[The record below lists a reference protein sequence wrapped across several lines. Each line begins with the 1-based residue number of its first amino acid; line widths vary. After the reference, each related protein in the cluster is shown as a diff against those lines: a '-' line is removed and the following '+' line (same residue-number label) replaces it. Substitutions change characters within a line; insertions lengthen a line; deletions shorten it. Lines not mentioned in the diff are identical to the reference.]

1 MAGVPCDPVLEA
13 LWPPSQ
19 PASLGVFA
27 ILDGARDER
36 IYAAVDGTRLP
47 KDCLYSGDLPWQM
60 QMTAPYLV
68 QLDRDDRFTRRVL
81 DDGWGNSWGTF
92 LRTETGI
99 KQLRRHLRQFLRV
112 RDERGQRL
120 IFRYYDPRVLRAY
133 LPTCTAAEL
142 ETFFGP
148 IHSFVMEAETP
159 GEALEFQRERNRLSI
174 RQVPLTPPAAGLRSL
189 KAGQGT

>member
-1 MAGVPCDPVLEA
+1 MASEARNPVLEA
-13 LWPPSQ
+13 LWPPGQ

-36 IYAAVDGTRLP
+36 IYGAVDGTRLP

-68 QLDRDDRFTRRVL
+68 QLDREDRFTRRVL
-81 DDGWGNSWGTF
+81 ADGWGNSWGTF

-112 RDERGQRL
+112 RDERGHRL
-120 IFRYYDPRVLRAY
+120 IFRYYDPRVLRVY
-133 LPTCTAAEL
+133 LPTCTPGEL

-148 IHSFVMEAETP
+148 IHSFVME
-159 GEALEFQRERNRLSI
+159 GESPEEILEFRCSGAVR
-174 RQVPLTPPAAGLRSL
+174 
-189 KAGQGT
+189 